1 MIFWH
6 DCLWCLLLFCLKSI
20 GRVSTSTIFADFSYV
35 ILQDGFLAFNVLPTI
50 AVCRAIGD
58 HYTAW
63 RPPTLWD
70 AFHYAPKG
78 LMLLICAGQFESP
91 LQSCV
96 YSEYPT
102 MPGGF

>member
-1 MIFWH
+1 MIFLH
-6 DCLWCLLLFCLKSI
+6 DCLGCHPLFCLKSI
-20 GRVSTSTIFADFSYV
+20 GRVSTSTIFTGLSYV
-35 ILQDGFLAFNVLPTI
+35 ILQDGFLAFNVLPT
-50 AVCRAIGD
+50 IGD

-102 MPGGF
+102 MLGGF